1 LPGMA
6 ALVPCATG
14 AARHAGVENHPARAW
29 TASRWHGGFVRG
41 VCGGGLRAPPSAN
54 ARRGSE
60 QRAHTRREVS
70 TNAST
75 SFAAHAVRRSKTIAP
90 TPVALRTARCGS
102 SIAGFA
108 VSNSAA
114 RLGSRRV
121 HCRAKRSKISDDVG
135 FNYDDFDEFVGT
147 DVGAGATS
155 ATKSSAK
162 KNKDV
167 SVKKPEAVNWS
178 EREPPPDPKGGPL
191 PDLLSWASP
200 LLESNKHEDAKALR
214 LQRAWV
220 RISPRV
226 PRSADCLLPLM
237 DVLLYY
243 LTVLVPVSML
253 LVQSQSPTTTIPF
266 PIPDIH
272 MVRPTDTFGVTP
284 RRARRG
290 KRLASSPIA
299 KARCFAAYRGRRK
312 PPR

>member
-1 LPGMA
+1 MA

-243 LTVLVPVSML
+243 LTVLVPVTML
-253 LVQSQSPTTTIPF
+253 HVVQSESHITPSTLPN
-266 PIPDIH
+266 PSYKL
-272 MVRPTDTFGVTP
+272 RPTDTLLLIVSA
-284 RRARRG
+284 RRAGRG
-290 KRLASSPIA
+290 G
-299 KARCFAAYRGRRK
+299 CAAAVGKNPGRTLR
-312 PPR
+312 PATVV